1 MKFPWHSVLIRRN
14 PSSIIERM
22 FDWID
27 IVNNSLRRL
36 VTTLEP
42 GVLSGDQA
50 AALVR
55 ELAEVE
61 RLAAAGKALAA
72 ARVDESNRWRRDG
85 HRSAAHWMA
94 AQTGTSVRSASE
106 AIDTAKRVT
115 KLPQVDQAFR
125 SGKLS
130 TSQAGEISAAA
141 AASPRSEHELL
152 DAAKTETLSGL
163 RERCRRTRHAALPN
177 EDARNEAIR
186 LSRHFRHR
194 TGPDGAFET
203 STRGLPVDGA
213 RLLSALAPF
222 QKQVFDAARRAG
234 TREPFE
240 AYAYDALILMA
251 ESRAAA
257 PGPTQGPTPDAP
269 VARTSTPDARAGAP
283 TGLGMSQRPGTPPDP
298 SVATSD
304 GDRSATSTAD
314 VVARDASSCPPRDGS
329 HADVTATDALGAAAD
344 AFSPRCTV
352 DGGEAERVGPA
363 GGFGAAGMDD
373 TGPAVIAGD
382 SLSSDQP
389 VRGDHP
395 DGSGPPGRSCS
406 PGPSLADGPRA
417 MIHVRVDHAAIRR
430 GHAVDGE
437 ICEIPGIGPV
447 PVATARMLAADS
459 IINVLLVDGVDVT
472 RIAHTGRTVTAH
484 QRSALRER
492 SSTCEVP
499 GCDARTNLEIDH
511 DDPWALSKNTSLD
524 NLNVLCRWH
533 HYQKTHC
540 GYRLSGTPGHRRWQP
555 PRTTATPG
563 GSGSVAEPCR

>member
-1 MKFPWHSVLIRRN
+1 
-14 PSSIIERM
+14 M

-42 GVLSGDQA
+42 GALSGDQA

-115 KLPQVDQAFR
+115 KLPQVDEAFR
-125 SGKLS
+125 AGKLS
-130 TSQAGEISAAA
+130 ASQAGEISAAA
-141 AASPRSEHELL
+141 AVSPQSEHELL

-177 EDARNEAIR
+177 EEARNEAIR
-186 LSRHFRHR
+186 LSRFFRHH
-194 TGPDGAFET
+194 TAPDGAFET
-203 STRGLPVDGA
+203 STRGLAVDGA
-213 RLLSALAPF
+213 RLLAALEPF

-234 TREPFE
+234 TREPYE

-251 ESRAAA
+251 ESRVVTREAADGRSA
-257 PGPTQGPTPDAP
+257 DAAVPTDPTDPMKPRDLQGC
-269 VARTSTPDARAGAP
+269 GACP
-283 TGLGMSQRPGTPPDP
+283 
-298 SVATSD
+298 
-304 GDRSATSTAD
+304 RSPAATSTD
-314 VVARDASSCPPRDGS
+314 GQSISTSTGSPGRSS
-329 HADVTATDALGAAAD
+329 
-344 AFSPRCTV
+344 
-352 DGGEAERVGPA
+352 
-363 GGFGAAGMDD
+363 
-373 TGPAVIAGD
+373 
-382 SLSSDQP
+382 
-389 VRGDHP
+389 
-395 DGSGPPGRSCS
+395 PPGRCDPPGS
-406 PGPSLADGPRA
+406 PPLVGPKA
-417 MIHVRVDHAAIRR
+417 MIHVRVDLSALRR
-430 GHAVDGE
+430 GRTVDGE

-472 RIAHTGRTVTAH
+472 RIAHAGRTVTAH

-499 GCDARTNLEIDH
+499 GCDARSNLEIDH
-511 DDPWALSKNTSLD
+511 NDPWALSKNTSLD
-524 NLNVLCRWH
+524 NLNLLCRWH

-540 GYRLSGTPGHRRWQP
+540 GYRLTGTPGDRRWHP
-555 PRTTATPG
+555 PAAVDIHGAPG
-563 GSGSVAEPCR
+563 AVAERSR